1 MKISSYNMKN
11 TYLLYIFFAFFCF
24 SCQESLED
32 RAFKEAKEFTQKNC
46 PTPAKNYTIIDSI
59 TFNKT
64 TKTYTYYYSFCDLFD
79 NNELVKENKEVI
91 HKYLKKNLD
100 TNPNIKIY
108 KEAGFKFTY
117 IVHSFKNKK
126 VILYQDSFHF
136 N

>member
-1 MKISSYNMKN
+1 MKISSYKMKN
-11 TYLLYIFFAFFCF
+11 TYLLYTIFAFLCF

-32 RAFKEAKEFTQKNC
+32 RAFKEAKEFTEKNC
-46 PTPAKNYTIIDSI
+46 PTPAQNYTIIDSI
-59 TFNKT
+59 TFDKMS
-64 TKTYTYYYSFCDLFD
+64 KTYTYYYSFCDLFD
-79 NNELVKENKEVI
+79 NKELIKENKDVI
-91 HKYLKKNLD
+91 HKHLKKNLD
-100 TNPNIKIY
+100 TNPNIRIY

>member
-1 MKISSYNMKN
+1 MKN

-32 RAFKEAKEFTQKNC
+32 RAFKEAKEFTEKNC
-46 PTPAKNYTIIDSI
+46 LTPAQNYTIIDSI
-59 TFNKT
+59 AFDKIS
-64 TKTYTYYYSFCDLFD
+64 KIYTYYYSFCDLFD

-91 HKYLKKNLD
+91 HKYLKKNSD

-117 IVHSFKNKK
+117 IVHSFKNKNI
-126 VILYQDSFHF
+126 ILYHDSFHF
-136 N
+136 Y